1 MDGDFTSLAVVKSDL
16 IEIVSGGRLSEDD
29 WPPVN
34 GVHSGPNRWQTLNGH
49 QSEDGP
55 SKNGRHNG
63 DNGRWGE
70 NSTWPPASGRHSENW
85 PSENGR
91 HSGDNGRWGENST
104 WPPASG
110 RHSENGPSENGRHS
124 NGWASG
130 GHRVFG
136 SVDPQIGGRKLEDE
150 PVDSGSPASTE
161 AAATAGLIDST
172 GSETTTTVANNGVI
186 TENLQGDKYLYCSGN
201 VAEWRQRTLCNI
213 VISQD

>member
-16 IEIVSGGRLSEDD
+16 IEIVSGGRLREDD

-34 GVHSGPNRWQTLNGH
+34 GGHSGPNHWQTLNGH
-49 QSEDGP
+49 QNE
-55 SKNGRHNG
+55 NG
-63 DNGRWGE
+63 
-70 NSTWPPASGRHSENW
+70 

-110 RHSENGPSENGRHS
+110 RPSENGPSENGRHS
-124 NGWASG
+124 TGWARG

-136 SVDPQIGGRKLEDE
+136 SVEPQIGGRKLEDE
-150 PVDSGSPASTE
+150 PVDSESPASTE

-172 GSETTTTVANNGVI
+172 GSETTTAVANNGVI
-186 TENLQGDKYLYCSGN
+186 TENLQGDKYLYYSGN

-213 VISQD
+213 VKSQDRERGKKLSENQDTILYFQKTDRKKQIQRTA